1 MYDCCLG
8 RPPLHLRRAFQRQI
22 KEVITGCE
30 REDGYTWP
38 MVFKVLGVPCP
49 SRPTLLAKLER
60 AVRNSEEKEYHRA
73 GMDFSRLQKSGVSKI
88 LLKGESYSAPPNMKK
103 VRMHERWRF
112 SGHDRVYLDASCL
125 AYDFAGKVIKVVD
138 YQHQTAFSMEM
149 AGRGG
154 VGGYGAGGHGHGRYA
169 RFANSPAIRH
179 SGDEIDDVQ
188 RTGEHTIDIDV
199 ARLPPHVAA
208 LYFTVSAWTTTLGEI
223 LQPSV
228 HLVGDGDVELCAYEL
243 EQQNTGENTAVVM
256 CKLFREVTGA
266 SKWQLKAIGHV
277 GMGRASG
284 GHVDGETHG
293 AGGGDP
299 YRPIKD
305 DIRNKDL

>member
-1 MYDCCLG
+1 MRPLRAVADMYDCCLG

-49 SRPTLLAKLER
+49 SRPTLLVKLER

-138 YQHQTAFSMEM
+138 YQHRRRSPWRWPAGAAWAVTAR
-149 AGRGG
+149 AGTATGG
-154 VGGYGAGGHGHGRYA
+154 
-169 RFANSPAIRH
+169 
-179 SGDEIDDVQ
+179 
-188 RTGEHTIDIDV
+188 T
-199 ARLPPHVAA
+199 
-208 LYFTVSAWTTTLGEI
+208 
-223 LQPSV
+223 
-228 HLVGDGDVELCAYEL
+228 
-243 EQQNTGENTAVVM
+243 
-256 CKLFREVTGA
+256 
-266 SKWQLKAIGHV
+266 
-277 GMGRASG
+277 RASRTAPQFATPATRSTTCSAPG
-284 GHVDGETHG
+284 ST
-293 AGGGDP
+293 P
-299 YRPIKD
+299 STST
-305 DIRNKDL
+305 